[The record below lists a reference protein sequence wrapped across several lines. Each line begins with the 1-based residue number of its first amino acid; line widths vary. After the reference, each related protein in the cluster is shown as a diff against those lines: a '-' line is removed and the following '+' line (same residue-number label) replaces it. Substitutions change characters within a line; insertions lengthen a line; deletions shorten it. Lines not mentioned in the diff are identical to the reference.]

1 MERYLE
7 AVIPQLI
14 LVIININLIWE
25 APDRVLSIYK
35 ECCEAGHRK

>member
-25 APDRVLSIYK
+25 SSGWSVIYIQRVL
-35 ECCEAGHRK
+35 